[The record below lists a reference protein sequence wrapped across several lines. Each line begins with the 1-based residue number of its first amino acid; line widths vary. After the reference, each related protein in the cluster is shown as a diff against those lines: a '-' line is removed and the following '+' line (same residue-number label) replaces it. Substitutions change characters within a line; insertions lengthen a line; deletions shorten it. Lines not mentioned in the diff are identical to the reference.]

1 MPRPR
6 TKTETLTFRVD
17 LEVKRALAD
26 AAAGERRSMAN
37 MLELIILKWCEKHPS
52 QGTNNGADKTNPRRG
67 STRS

>member
-17 LEVKRALAD
+17 PGVKRALAE

-37 MLELIILKWCEKHPS
+37 MLELIILEWCEKHPS
-52 QGTNNGADKTNPRRG
+52 QGMDDPINKNNARKG
-67 STRS
+67 STHS

>member
-17 LEVKRALAD
+17 PEVKRALAD

-37 MLELIILKWCEKHPS
+37 MLELIILEWCQKHPS
-52 QGTNNGADKTNPRRG
+52 QGTDDTTDKNNTQKG

>member
-17 LEVKRALAD
+17 PDVKRALAD

-37 MLELIILKWCEKHPS
+37 MLELIILEWCEKHSS
-52 QGTNNGADKTNPRRG
+52 QGTDAATDKKNTRKG